1 MMKTPYTKSIEEVV
15 AEAQTTTI
23 THVLSFDKN
32 KVSVDWDNDGNPV
45 LVFQTNTVS
54 ITLPDSLK
62 DGIIDFAVSLGIAQ
76 DDLLEPLYCAA
87 DRALAF
93 NALKQAVLK

>member
-1 MMKTPYTKSIEEVV
+1 MMRTPYTKRIEEVLT
-15 AEAQTTTI
+15 EAQTTTI

-45 LVFQTNTVS
+45 LVFQANAVS

-62 DGIIDFAVSLGIAQ
+62 DDITDLAGSWGIAA
-76 DDLLEPLYCAA
+76 DDLLAPLYDAA
-87 DRALAF
+87 NKALAF
-93 NALKQAVLK
+93 NVLKQAVLK

>member
-1 MMKTPYTKSIEEVV
+1 MMKTPYTKRIEEVV
-15 AEAQTTTI
+15 AEAQTTAI

-32 KVSVDWDNDGNPV
+32 MVSVDWDNDGNPV
-45 LVFQTNTVS
+45 LVFQANAVS

-62 DGIIDFAVSLGIAQ
+62 DGITDLAVSLGIAA

-87 DRALAF
+87 NKALAF